1 MAGQSRTLKLSI
13 LADVDQLKKS
23 LNTGSNEVESFGSKI
38 GDFGK
43 KAGLAFA
50 AAGVAAAAYAGKLLI
65 DGVKSAIAD
74 EAAQTKLATTLK
86 NVTGA
91 TNAQIKA
98 VEDQI
103 LKTSLLTGKTDDEL
117 RPSLDRLLRSTKN
130 VEEAQKL
137 QAIALDISAGS
148 GKSLEAVSNALAK
161 AAEGQNTALGKLGVG
176 ISAADLKTMSFEQ
189 ITAKLAGTFEGQASK
204 QADTFQ
210 GKMARLTVA
219 FDEAKETVGS
229 YVLDALTPLI
239 SGFVDKG
246 LPAITDFANKLGQ
259 SLGPA
264 FSAIFKVIRDDL
276 LPILTSWWRFLSEEI
291 IPAIGSV
298 VGPILAG
305 LKSAFDKIKTALSEN
320 SAELE
325 PFYNALAKVW
335 DFIKKYLA
343 PLLGGT
349 FKLALEAIG
358 TIVGGLVTGFSKL
371 VGFISST
378 ITKIKEFVNFVKDNP
393 VTRFF
398 FGDSNDKSLKVGTG
412 FDSGST
418 MDTGAGGVG
427 GIAGAGTPTFLGGN
441 DPRTFTGAPLEAFSP
456 GMQAAIL
463 RKNELVAETS
473 RLRKAR
479 EDAAAARLAAT
490 GGLSTA
496 ERIVINVN
504 GPSIIDEEGFS
515 RAINE
520 AQNNSFFRG
529 TGGAANLVGIA

>member
-23 LNTGSNEVESFGSKI
+23 LNTGSTEVQGFGNKI
-38 GDFGK
+38 SDFGK

-50 AAGVAAAAYAGKLLI
+50 AAGAAAAAYAGKLLI

-74 EAAQTKLATTLK
+74 EAAQTKLATTLE

-98 VEDQI
+98 VEQQI
-103 LKTSLLTGKTDDEL
+103 LKTALLTGKTDDEL

-130 VEEAQKL
+130 VEEAQRL

-176 ISAADLKTMSFEQ
+176 ISAAELKTMSFEE

-210 GKMARLTVA
+210 GKMARLSVA

-239 SGFVDKG
+239 SNFVDKG
-246 LPAITDFANKLGQ
+246 IPAITDFASNLSKT
-259 SLGPA
+259 LGPA
-264 FSAIFKVIRDDL
+264 FTTIFKVIKEDL
-276 LPILTSWWRFLSEEI
+276 LPILTSWWRFLYDEI
-291 IPAIGSV
+291 IPAISSI

-325 PFYNALAKVW
+325 PFYQALAKVW

-358 TIVGGLVTGFSKL
+358 SIVAGLVSSFSKL
-371 VGFISST
+371 VGFISGT
-378 ITKIKEFVNFVKDNP
+378 INKLKEFVEFIKDNP
-393 VTRFF
+393 ITNFF
-398 FGDSNDKSLKVGTG
+398 FGGDNSKGLKAGGTIIDTTKKPTLFPITPEDETGPPVVVTSKFGGTRDISGLSPAQQAAVLRSIELQAETERLRRQRAGNTKSLTTG
-412 FDSGST
+412 IT
-418 MDTGAGGVG
+418 V
-427 GIAGAGTPTFLGGN
+427 
-441 DPRTFTGAPLEAFSP
+441 
-456 GMQAAIL
+456 
-463 RKNELVAETS
+463 
-473 RLRKAR
+473 
-479 EDAAAARLAAT
+479 
-490 GGLSTA
+490 
-496 ERIVINVN
+496 NVN
-504 GPSIIDEEGFS
+504 GAIDPEGTA
-515 RAINE
+515 RVIVDTL
-520 AQNNSFFRG
+520 NNSFYRG
-529 TGGAANLVGIA
+529 TGGATGLVTI